1 MENPRSDEP
10 NPYDIACQQLEI
22 VAKKMKLDPDILELL
37 KYPKRT
43 LIVSLPIR
51 MDNGRIKVF
60 TGMRVQH
67 WDAFGPFK
75 GGIRYHPQVCEDEVK
90 ALAIW
95 MSMKAAVIGLPYGG
109 GKGGIICNPKEMSDN
124 ELEHLTRRYT
134 HEIIEI
140 IGPYRD
146 VPAPDVYTS
155 EREMAWIY
163 DTYSEAQG
171 YAIPEV
177 VTGKPI
183 AVGGSLGRREA
194 TSRGTVITVREAAKK
209 LNLDLN
215 GATVAIQGYGNV
227 GYHAA
232 TIIAEY
238 GSKIVA
244 VSDSRGGIY
253 NPKGIDPK
261 AVMKHKEKTGSV
273 VDFPGSKK
281 ISNEE
286 LLELD
291 VDILIPAALEN
302 QILAHNA
309 PRIKAKIIGEGANGP
324 TTPEAD
330 EILYKNGVFVVPDIL
345 ANAGGVTVSYME
357 WVQNLTRESWT
368 EVEVNT
374 KLEQRMVTAFE
385 EVYKVH
391 KQEKVHMRTAA
402 YIVALTRIA
411 EAVKARG
418 IFP

>member
-1 MENPRSDEP
+1 MEPVQCDEP
-10 NPYDIACQQLEI
+10 NPYEVAKQQLEI
-22 VAKKMKLDPDILELL
+22 VAKHMDLNPDILELL
-37 KYPKRT
+37 KNPKRA
-43 LIVSLPIR
+43 LIVSLPVR
-51 MDNGRIKVF
+51 MDDGKIKVF

-75 GGIRYHPQVCEDEVK
+75 GGIRYHPRVCLDEVK

-95 MSMKAAVIGLPYGG
+95 MSIKTAVVGIPYGG
-109 GKGGIICNPKEMSDN
+109 AKGGIVCNPKEMSVN
-124 ELEHLTRRYT
+124 ELEHLTRRFT
-134 HEIIEI
+134 HEIMDI

-146 VPAPDVYTS
+146 VPAPDVYTG

-171 YAIPEV
+171 YAVPEV

-194 TSRGTVITVREAAKK
+194 TSRGTVITVREAAKRLK
-209 LNLDLN
+209 LNLK
-215 GATVAIQGYGNV
+215 GASVAIQGFGNV
-227 GYHAA
+227 GYYAA
-232 TIIAEY
+232 VLIEEY

-253 NPKGIDPK
+253 NPDGFDAKE
-261 AVMKHKEKTGSV
+261 VMDHKKKTGSV
-273 VDFPGSKK
+273 VGFPGTKE
-281 ISNEE
+281 ISNSD
-286 LLELD
+286 LLELE

-302 QILAHNA
+302 QILAENA
-309 PRIKAKIIGEGANGP
+309 PRIKAKIVGEGANGP

-330 EILYKNGVFVVPDIL
+330 EILFKNGVFVVPDIL

-368 EVEVNT
+368 EEEVNG
-374 KLEQRMVTAFE
+374 KLEQRMVKAFD
-385 EVYKVH
+385 EVYKVY
-391 KQEKVHMRTAA
+391 QEEKVHMRTAA
-402 YIVALTRIA
+402 YIVAFRRIA
-411 EAVKARG
+411 EAVEARG

>member
-1 MENPRSDEP
+1 MEPVQCDEP
-10 NPYDIACQQLEI
+10 NPYHVAMKQLEI
-22 VAKKMKLDPDILELL
+22 VAEKMNLDDDILELL
-37 KYPKRT
+37 KHPKRT

-67 WDAFGPFK
+67 LDAFGPFK
-75 GGIRYHPQVCEDEVK
+75 GGIRYHPKVCLDEVK

-95 MSMKAAVIGLPYGG
+95 MSIKTAVVGLPYGG
-109 GKGGIICNPKEMSDN
+109 AKGGIICNPKEMSDN
-124 ELEHLTRRYT
+124 ELEHLTRRFT
-134 HEIIEI
+134 HEIMEI

-171 YAIPEV
+171 YATPEV

-194 TSRGTVITVREAAKK
+194 TSRGTVISVREAAKRLK
-209 LNLDLN
+209 IPLK

-232 TIIAEY
+232 VLMAEY
-238 GSKIVA
+238 ESKIVA
-244 VSDSRGGIY
+244 VSDSGGGIY
-253 NPKGIDPK
+253 NPDGFAPK
-261 AVMKHKEKTGSV
+261 AVRAHKNETGSV
-273 VDFPGSKK
+273 TGYPGTKS
-281 ISNEE
+281 ITNEE

-309 PRIKAKIIGEGANGP
+309 PNIKAKIIGEGANGP

-357 WVQNLTRESWT
+357 WVQNLTRESWS
-368 EVEVNT
+368 EKEVNS
-374 KLEQRMVTAFE
+374 KLEERMVTAFD
-385 EVYKVH
+385 EVYAIHQK
-391 KQEKVHMRTAA
+391 EKVHMRTAA
-402 YIVALTRIA
+402 YIVALSRIS
-411 EAVKARG
+411 EAIKARG

>member
-1 MENPRSDEP
+1 VEPAQCDEP
-10 NPYDIACQQLEI
+10 NPYHVAMKQLEI
-22 VAKKMKLDPDILELL
+22 VAEKMNLDDDILELL
-37 KYPKRT
+37 KHPKRT
-43 LIVSLPIR
+43 LVVSLPIR
-51 MDNGRIKVF
+51 MDNGKIKVF

-75 GGIRYHPQVCEDEVK
+75 GGIRYHPKVCLDEVK

-95 MSMKAAVIGLPYGG
+95 MSIKTAVVGLPYGG
-109 GKGGIICNPKEMSDN
+109 AKGGIICNPKEMSNN
-124 ELEHLTRRYT
+124 ELEHLTRRFT

-171 YAIPEV
+171 FATPEV
-177 VTGKPI
+177 VTGKPL
-183 AVGGSLGRREA
+183 AVGGSLGRKEA
-194 TSRGTVITVREAAKK
+194 TSRGTVITIREAAKRLK
-209 LNLDLN
+209 LSLK

-232 TIIAEY
+232 VLMAEY

-244 VSDSRGGIY
+244 VSDSGGGIY
-253 NPKGIDPK
+253 NPDGFAPNAVK
-261 AVMKHKEKTGSV
+261 AHKNETSSV
-273 VDFPGSKK
+273 AGYPGTKS
-281 ISNEE
+281 ITNEE

-309 PRIKAKIIGEGANGP
+309 PNIKAKIIGEGANGP

-368 EVEVNT
+368 EKEVNS
-374 KLEQRMVTAFE
+374 KLEDRMVTAFD
-385 EVYKVH
+385 EVYAVH
-391 KQEKVHMRTAA
+391 QKEKVHMRTAA

>member
-1 MENPRSDEP
+1 
-10 NPYDIACQQLEI
+10 
-22 VAKKMKLDPDILELL
+22 
-37 KYPKRT
+37 
-43 LIVSLPIR
+43 
-51 MDNGRIKVF
+51 
-60 TGMRVQH
+60 
-67 WDAFGPFK
+67 
-75 GGIRYHPQVCEDEVK
+75 
-90 ALAIW
+90 
-95 MSMKAAVIGLPYGG
+95 MS
-109 GKGGIICNPKEMSDN
+109 NN
-124 ELEHLTRRYT
+124 ELEHLTRRFT

-171 YAIPEV
+171 FATPEV
-177 VTGKPI
+177 VTGKPL
-183 AVGGSLGRREA
+183 AVGGSLGRKEA
-194 TSRGTVITVREAAKK
+194 TSRGTVITIREAAKRLK
-209 LNLDLN
+209 LSLK

-232 TIIAEY
+232 VLMAEY

-244 VSDSRGGIY
+244 VSDSGGGIY
-253 NPKGIDPK
+253 NPDGFAPNAVK
-261 AVMKHKEKTGSV
+261 AHKNETSSV
-273 VDFPGSKK
+273 AGYPGTKS
-281 ISNEE
+281 ITNEE

-309 PRIKAKIIGEGANGP
+309 PNIKAKIIGEGANGP

-368 EVEVNT
+368 EKEVNS
-374 KLEQRMVTAFE
+374 KLEDRMVTAFD
-385 EVYKVH
+385 EVYAVH
-391 KQEKVHMRTAA
+391 QKEKVHMRTAA

>member
-1 MENPRSDEP
+1 MEPDQCDEP
-10 NPYDIACQQLEI
+10 NPYHVAMKQLEI
-22 VAKKMKLDPDILELL
+22 VAEKMNLEDDILELL
-37 KYPKRT
+37 KHPKRT
-43 LIVSLPIR
+43 LVVSLPIR
-51 MDNGRIKVF
+51 MDNGKVKVF

-75 GGIRYHPQVCEDEVK
+75 GGIRYHPKVCLDEVK

-95 MSMKAAVIGLPYGG
+95 MSIKTAVVGLPYGG
-109 GKGGIICNPKEMSDN
+109 AKGGIICNPKEMSDN
-124 ELEHLTRRYT
+124 ELEHLTRRFT
-134 HEIIEI
+134 HEIMEI

-171 YAIPEV
+171 FATPEV

-194 TSRGTVITVREAAKK
+194 TSRGTVITVREAAKRLK
-209 LNLDLN
+209 LPLK
-215 GATVAIQGYGNV
+215 GATVAIQGFGNV
-227 GYHAA
+227 GYYAA
-232 TIIAEY
+232 VLIAEY

-244 VSDSRGGIY
+244 VSDSGGGIY
-253 NPKGIDPK
+253 NPDGFAPNAVK
-261 AVMKHKEKTGSV
+261 AHKNETGSV
-273 VDFPGSKK
+273 VGYPGTKS
-281 ISNEE
+281 ITNEE
-286 LLELD
+286 LLELE

-309 PRIKAKIIGEGANGP
+309 PNIKAKIIGEGANGP

-368 EVEVNT
+368 EKEVNS
-374 KLEQRMVTAFE
+374 KLEDRMVAAFD
-385 EVYKVH
+385 EVYAIHQK
-391 KQEKVHMRTAA
+391 EKVHMRTAA

>member
-1 MENPRSDEP
+1 MNLQ
-10 NPYDIACQQLEI
+10 A
-22 VAKKMKLDPDILELL
+22 DILELL
-37 KYPKRT
+37 KHPKRT

-51 MDNGRIKVF
+51 MDDGRIKVF

-75 GGIRYHPQVCEDEVK
+75 GGIRYHPKVCLDEVK

-95 MSMKAAVIGLPYGG
+95 MSIKTAVVGLPYGG
-109 GKGGIICNPKEMSDN
+109 AKGGIVCNPKEMSDN
-124 ELEHLTRRYT
+124 ELEHLTRRFT
-134 HEIIEI
+134 HEIMEI

-171 YAIPEV
+171 YATPEV

-183 AVGGSLGRREA
+183 AVGGSLGRKEA
-194 TSRGTVITVREAAKK
+194 TSRGVVITVREAAKRLK
-209 LNLDLN
+209 LPLK

-227 GYHAA
+227 GYNAA
-232 TIIAEY
+232 VLIAEY

-244 VSDSRGGIY
+244 VSDSQGGIY
-253 NPKGIDPK
+253 NPDGFAPN
-261 AVMKHKEKTGSV
+261 AVMAHKNETGSV
-273 VDFPGSKK
+273 VGYPGTQSVT
-281 ISNEE
+281 NNE
-286 LLELD
+286 LLELE

-302 QILAHNA
+302 QILAKNA
-309 PRIKAKIIGEGANGP
+309 PNIKAKIIGEGANGP

-368 EVEVNT
+368 EEEVNS
-374 KLEQRMVTAFE
+374 KLEARMVKAFD
-385 EVYKVH
+385 EVFTVH
-391 KQEKVHMRTAA
+391 QKEKVHMRTAA

>member
-1 MENPRSDEP
+1 MEPISCDEP
-10 NPYDIACQQLEI
+10 NPYHVAIKQLEI
-22 VAKKMKLDPDILELL
+22 VAEKMKLEPDILELL
-37 KYPKRT
+37 KHPKRT

-67 WDAFGPFK
+67 WDALGPFK
-75 GGIRYHPQVCEDEVK
+75 GGIRYHPRVCLDEVK
-90 ALAIW
+90 ALAMW
-95 MSMKAAVIGLPYGG
+95 MSMKCAVVGLPYGG
-109 GKGGIICNPKEMSDN
+109 GKGGIVCNPKEMSDS
-124 ELEHLTRRYT
+124 ELEHLTRRFT
-134 HEIIEI
+134 HEILEI

-155 EREMAWIY
+155 AREMAWIY
-163 DTYSEAQG
+163 DTYSEAKG

-177 VTGKPI
+177 VTGKPVE
-183 AVGGSLGRREA
+183 VGGSLGRKEA
-194 TSRGTVITVREAAKK
+194 TSRGTVITVREAAKH

-215 GATVAIQGYGNV
+215 GATAAIQGYGNV

-232 TIIAEY
+232 VLLTEY
-238 GSKIVA
+238 GTKICA

-253 NPKGIDPK
+253 NPKGFDPK
-261 AVMKHKEKTGSV
+261 AVKKHKEKTGSV
-273 VDFPGSKK
+273 IGFPGTKK
-281 ISNEE
+281 ITNEE
-286 LLELD
+286 ILELE

-302 QILAHNA
+302 QILAGNA
-309 PRIKAKIIGEGANGP
+309 PRIQAKIIGEGANGP

-330 EILYKNGVFVVPDIL
+330 DILYKNGVFVVPDIL

-368 EVEVNT
+368 EKEVNQ
-374 KLEQRMVTAFE
+374 KLEERMVTAFD
-385 EVYKVH
+385 EVYQVH
-391 KQEKVHMRTAA
+391 QREKVHMRTAA

-411 EAVKARG
+411 AAIKARG

>member
-1 MENPRSDEP
+1 VEPVQCDEP
-10 NPYDIACQQLEI
+10 NPYHVAMKQLEI
-22 VAKKMKLDPDILELL
+22 VAEKMNLDDDILELL
-37 KYPKRT
+37 KHPKRT

-67 WDAFGPFK
+67 LDAFGPFK
-75 GGIRYHPQVCEDEVK
+75 GGIRYHPKVCLDEVK

-95 MSMKAAVIGLPYGG
+95 MSIKTAVVGLPYGG
-109 GKGGIICNPKEMSDN
+109 AKGGIICNPKEMSDN
-124 ELEHLTRRYT
+124 ELEHLTRRFT
-134 HEIIEI
+134 HEIMEI

-171 YAIPEV
+171 YATPEV

-194 TSRGTVITVREAAKK
+194 TSRGTVISVREAAKRLK
-209 LNLDLN
+209 IPLK

-232 TIIAEY
+232 VLMAEY
-238 GSKIVA
+238 ESKIVA
-244 VSDSRGGIY
+244 VSDSGGGIY
-253 NPKGIDPK
+253 NPDGFAPK
-261 AVMKHKEKTGSV
+261 AVRAHKNETGSV
-273 VDFPGSKK
+273 TGYPGTKS
-281 ISNEE
+281 ITNEE

-309 PRIKAKIIGEGANGP
+309 PNIKAKIIGEGANGP

-357 WVQNLTRESWT
+357 WVQNLTRESWS
-368 EVEVNT
+368 EKEVNS
-374 KLEQRMVTAFE
+374 KLEERMVTAFD
-385 EVYKVH
+385 EVYAIHQK
-391 KQEKVHMRTAA
+391 EKVHMRTAA
-402 YIVALTRIA
+402 YIVALSRIS
-411 EAVKARG
+411 EAIKARG

>member
-1 MENPRSDEP
+1 MESKQCDEP
-10 NPYDIACQQLEI
+10 NPYEVAKKQLEI
-22 VAKKMKLDPDILELL
+22 VAEKMKLDPDILELL
-37 KYPKRT
+37 KNPKRT
-43 LIVSLPIR
+43 LVVSIPVR
-51 MDNGRIKVF
+51 MDNGKIKVF

-67 WDAFGPFK
+67 LDAFGPFK
-75 GGIRYHPQVCEDEVK
+75 GGIRYHPQVGLDEVK

-95 MSMKAAVIGLPYGG
+95 MSIKTAVVNIPYGG
-109 GKGGIICNPKEMSDN
+109 AKGGIICNPKEMSDN
-124 ELEHLTRRYT
+124 ELEHMTRRFT
-134 HEIIEI
+134 HEIMEI

-155 EREMAWIY
+155 AREMAWIY

-171 YAIPEV
+171 YAVPEV

-194 TSRGTVITVREAAKK
+194 TSRGTVITVREAAKHLK
-209 LNLDLN
+209 LNLK

-227 GYHAA
+227 GYNAA
-232 TIIAEY
+232 VLIAEY

-253 NPKGIDPK
+253 NSEGLDPEK
-261 AVMKHKEKTGSV
+261 VMEHKKKTGSV
-273 VDFPGSKK
+273 VGFPGTEKVT
-281 ISNEE
+281 NQE

-302 QILAHNA
+302 QILESNA

-330 EILYKNGVFVVPDIL
+330 KILYKNGVFVIPDIL

-357 WVQNLTRESWT
+357 WVQNLTRESWS
-368 EVEVNT
+368 EEEVNG
-374 KLEQRMVTAFE
+374 KLEKRMVEAFD
-385 EVYKVH
+385 EVYKMH
-391 KQEKVHMRTAA
+391 QKEKVHMRTAA
-402 YIVALTRIA
+402 YIVAISRIA

>member
-1 MENPRSDEP
+1 MEPKACDEP
-10 NPYDIACQQLEI
+10 NPYEVAKRQLEI
-22 VAKKMKLDPDILELL
+22 VAKHMNLNPDILELL
-37 KYPKRT
+37 KNPKRA
-43 LIVSLPIR
+43 LVVSLPVR

-75 GGIRYHPQVCEDEVK
+75 GGIRYHPQVCLDEVK

-95 MSMKAAVIGLPYGG
+95 MSIKTAVVGVPYGG
-109 GKGGIICNPKEMSDN
+109 AKGGIICNPKEMSVN
-124 ELEHLTRRYT
+124 ELEHLTRRFT
-134 HEIIEI
+134 HEIMDI

-171 YAIPEV
+171 YAVPEV

-183 AVGGSLGRREA
+183 SVGGSLGRREA
-194 TSRGTVITVREAAKK
+194 TSRGTVITVREAAKRLK
-209 LNLDLN
+209 LNLK
-215 GATVAIQGYGNV
+215 GASVAVQGFGNV
-227 GYHAA
+227 GYYAA
-232 TIIAEY
+232 VLIAEY

-244 VSDSRGGIY
+244 VSDSQGGIY
-253 NPKGIDPK
+253 NSDGVDPK
-261 AVMKHKEKTGSV
+261 KVMEHKIKTGSV
-273 VDFPGSKK
+273 VGYPGTKQ
-281 ISNEE
+281 ISNAE

-302 QILAHNA
+302 QLLAENA
-309 PRIKAKIIGEGANGP
+309 PRIKAKIVGEGANGP

-357 WVQNLTRESWT
+357 WVQNLTRESWS
-368 EVEVNT
+368 EDEVNT
-374 KLEQRMVTAFE
+374 KLEQRMVQAFN
-385 EVYKVH
+385 EVYQVYQ
-391 KQEKVHMRTAA
+391 QEKVHMRTAA
-402 YIVALTRIA
+402 YIVAFRRIA
-411 EAVKARG
+411 EAVEARG

>member
-1 MENPRSDEP
+1 VDPTQCEEP
-10 NPYDIACQQLEI
+10 NPYDVAKKQLEI
-22 VAKKMKLDPDILELL
+22 VAEHMKLDPDILELL
-37 KYPKRT
+37 KHPKRT
-43 LIVSLPIR
+43 LVVSLPVR
-51 MDNGRIKVF
+51 MDNGTIKVF

-75 GGIRYHPQVCEDEVK
+75 GGIRYHPNTCLDEVK

-95 MSMKAAVIGLPYGG
+95 MSIKSAVIGLPYGG
-109 GKGGIICNPKEMSDN
+109 AKGGIICNPKEMSDT
-124 ELEHLTRRYT
+124 EVEHLTRRFT
-134 HEIIEI
+134 HEIMEI

-194 TSRGTVITVREAAKK
+194 TSRGAVITIREAAKHLK
-209 LNLDLN
+209 IPLK

-227 GYHAA
+227 GYYAA
-232 TIIAEY
+232 VLMAEY

-253 NPKGIDPK
+253 NPDGFAPNAVK
-261 AVMKHKEKTGSV
+261 AHKNETGSV
-273 VDFPGSKK
+273 IGYPGTQQ
-281 ISNEE
+281 ITNEE

-291 VDILIPAALEN
+291 IDILIPAALEN

-309 PRIKAKIIGEGANGP
+309 PNIKAKIIGEGANGP

-368 EVEVNT
+368 EKEVNS
-374 KLEQRMVTAFE
+374 KLEDRMVAAFD
-385 EVYKVH
+385 EVYAIHQK
-391 KQEKVHMRTAA
+391 EKVHMRTAA
-402 YIVALTRIA
+402 YILALSRIA
-411 EAVKARG
+411 EAIKARG